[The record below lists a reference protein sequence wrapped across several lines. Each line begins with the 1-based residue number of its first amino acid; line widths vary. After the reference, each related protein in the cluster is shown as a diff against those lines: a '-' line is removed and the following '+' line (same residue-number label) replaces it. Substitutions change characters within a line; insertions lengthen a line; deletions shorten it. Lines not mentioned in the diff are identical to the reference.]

1 MSTKPLPNR
10 LPVLRAERRMTQRR
24 LGRLANP
31 RISQTRI
38 SEIENG
44 ARMPSAAELRS
55 LAKALGC
62 DISEII
68 NEVAS

>member
-1 MSTKPLPNR
+1 
-10 LPVLRAERRMTQRR
+10 MTQRR

-62 DISEII
+62 DISEIL